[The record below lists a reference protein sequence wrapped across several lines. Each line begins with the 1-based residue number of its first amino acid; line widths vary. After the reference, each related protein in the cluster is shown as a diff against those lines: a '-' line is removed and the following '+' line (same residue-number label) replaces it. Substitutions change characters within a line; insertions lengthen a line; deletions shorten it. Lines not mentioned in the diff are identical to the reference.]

1 MENIPNKVLVTGAG
15 RSGTSAFM
23 KFLYEYIDTDLLI
36 SKQNSSHYD
45 IKSKDM
51 SYNANLTREWNLSS
65 NAGLEYIIEKN
76 SSKSIVDGSPYI
88 FKDPRICVTLDWICK
103 KRIFN
108 VEHVFVLIRDYK
120 KSALSRQDK
129 DMWWLEYS
137 SIRCANPNKSTLSN
151 QVDFNQRMIGKLM
164 EAISIYDIPHTII
177 NFPKFVENKEYL
189 YEKLKGTP
197 LQIKKEK
204 MNSAFNVLEKKQVN
218 F

>member
-23 KFLYEYIDTDLLI
+23 KFIYQYIDRKLLV
-36 SKQNSSHYD
+36 SSQASSHHSSD
-45 IKSKDM
+45 ARDLSF
-51 SYNANLTREWNLSS
+51 NANLTREWNTTR
-65 NAGLEYIIEKN
+65 NAGLEYLIEKN
-76 SSKSIVDGSPYI
+76 SQKEIIQNAPYI

-137 SIRCANPNKSTLSN
+137 SIRCANSNKSMLSN

-164 EAISIYDIPHTII
+164 ETIAVYDIPHTVIH
-177 NFPKFVENKEYL
+177 FPRFIEDKDYL
-189 YEKLKGTP
+189 YNKLKDTPLSISKEKL
-197 LQIKKEK
+197 
-204 MNSAFNVLEKKQVN
+204 NSAFKVLDKNQVN